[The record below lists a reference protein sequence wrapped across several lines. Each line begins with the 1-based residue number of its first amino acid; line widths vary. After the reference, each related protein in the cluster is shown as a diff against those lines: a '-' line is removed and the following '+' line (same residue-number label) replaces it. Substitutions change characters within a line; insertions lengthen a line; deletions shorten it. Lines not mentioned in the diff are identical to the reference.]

1 MPIYIGTMKAY
12 TTPEVAKLVGV
23 HLRTLH
29 RWMESGAI
37 EQPKRAE
44 IGGLSVRLW
53 GERDIERVEKHKHA
67 TYRKG
72 RGRKAKEGSGR

>member
-1 MPIYIGTMKAY
+1 MPIYIGTMKAH

-29 RWMESGAI
+29 RWLDRGAVP
-37 EQPKRAE
+37 EPKRGK
-44 IGGLSVRLW
+44 IGGLTVRLW
-53 GERDIERVEKHKHA
+53 TDQDIEGVRSYKTK

-72 RGRKAKEGSGR
+72 RGRKPNPKR

>member
-1 MPIYIGTMKAY
+1 MPIYIGTMKAH

-29 RWMESGAI
+29 RWLDRGALP
-37 EQPKRAE
+37 EPKRGK

-53 GERDIERVEKHKHA
+53 TDEDIKGVRAYKTK

-72 RGRKAKEGSGR
+72 RGRKAKPKR